1 MKLCHRRRPAKKGGA
16 EIILLMLTESIFR
29 VDYLSFEMDFFE
41 SVIVY

>member
-1 MKLCHRRRPAKKGGA
+1 MKLCHRRRPAKKGCA
-16 EIILLMLTESIFR
+16 EKILLMLRESIFR